1 MFGGLHREQTVYKM
15 SAIAATLGIGSLAVA
30 AIYYRFAMHM
40 AASGGE
46 FPLYEAAATLLLTM
60 GGAVS
65 PPSTIRAPHALPGA
79 RCHGACLMPTH
90 RARCLHTRNC
100 VKHWLDTC
108 CSPGADS
115 C

>member
-1 MFGGLHREQTVYKM
+1 MFCGYREQTVYKM

-46 FPLYEAAATLLLTM
+46 FPLGEAAATLLLTM

-65 PPSTIRAPHALPGA
+65 PWVCHPRVLHPARMMAHAVCVMAYPPHSVSAVMVLQKLLP
-79 RCHGACLMPTH
+79 
-90 RARCLHTRNC
+90 
-100 VKHWLDTC
+100 
-108 CSPGADS
+108 
-115 C
+115 